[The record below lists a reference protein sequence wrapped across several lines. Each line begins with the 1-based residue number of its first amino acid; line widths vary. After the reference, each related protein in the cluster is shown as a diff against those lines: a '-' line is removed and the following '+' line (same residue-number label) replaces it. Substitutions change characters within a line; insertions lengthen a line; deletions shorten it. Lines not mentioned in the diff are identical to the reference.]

1 MDASSAAGQ
10 AQLFEYIINS
20 NQTGVC
26 VFDAVRDAAGTFLDF
41 RFSYV
46 NPAGAAIMGKHPEK
60 LIGVSYRTYFSQA
73 ESSGLLAFYRTVLES
88 GQPARLLEVPYFAD
102 GIRGWFDINV
112 VKYQDAVVVS
122 FVDISVLKRTQIS
135 ERKQA
140 TFFNQLLQ
148 TTPNAV
154 IAYEAI
160 RQPTTD
166 GTPGEIVDF
175 KAVFFNPK
183 YERLFGTPAAT
194 IQGQTFRARFD
205 AEDKSLFDYYKGVVE
220 RGESFQRERYYNV
233 INKWLLL
240 LGEKLYDGFLLII
253 NDITEQKE
261 TQLDQQQ
268 LTNALQTANQELL
281 RSNENLQQFAYV
293 ASHDLQEPLRK
304 IQQFGDLLKART
316 AGASEEAVDYLERM
330 QSAAGRMSTLIK
342 DLLSYARI
350 STRQD
355 ENQPVPLAQ
364 VVGNVLD
371 DLQVSIAE
379 AQATVQV
386 DELPTVTGDAMQLGQ
401 LFQNLIGNA
410 LKFRRADTALYI
422 RVQCRLVAA
431 AAIPG
436 TVRIARQTTAYY
448 QIDVIDNG
456 IGFEEK
462 YLDRIFQVFQRLH
475 SRREFS
481 GTGIGLAIC
490 EKVVANHG
498 GAITA
503 ASQLNHGTTFSVYLP
518 A

>member
-1 MDASSAAGQ
+1 M
-10 AQLFEYIINS
+10 
-20 NQTGVC
+20 
-26 VFDAVRDAAGTFLDF
+26 FDAVRDADGTFLDF
-41 RFSYV
+41 RFSYI
-46 NPAGAAIMGKHPEK
+46 NPAGGAILGKHPEK
-60 LIGVSYRTYFSQA
+60 LIGVSYRAYFSQA
-73 ESSGLLAFYRTVLES
+73 EGSGLLALYRNVLES

-122 FVDISVLKRTQIS
+122 FIDISVLKRTQIS

-160 RQPTTD
+160 RKRTTDD
-166 GTPGEIVDF
+166 GTPGDIIDF

-205 AEDKSLFDYYKGVVE
+205 AEEKALFDYYKGVVE
-220 RGESFQRERYYNV
+220 RGESFQRERYYSS
-233 INKWLLL
+233 IDKWLLL
-240 LGEKLYDGFLLII
+240 LGEKLYDGFLVIVS
-253 NDITEQKE
+253 DVTEQKKAS
-261 TQLDQQQ
+261 LAQQQ
-268 LTNALQTANQELL
+268 LTEALQTANQELI

-316 AGASEEAVDYLERM
+316 AGASEEAVGYLERM
-330 QSAAGRMSTLIK
+330 QSAASRMSTLIK

-355 ENQPVPLAQ
+355 ENQPVSLAQ

-379 AQATVQV
+379 AQAVIRV
-386 DELPTVTGDAMQLGQ
+386 DVLPTVTGDAMQLGQ

-410 LKFRRADTALYI
+410 LKFRRADTALHI
-422 RVQCRLVAA
+422 HVQCRLITAA
-431 AAIPG
+431 AMPK
-436 TVRIARQTTAYY
+436 TVRILRQTADYY
-448 QIDVIDNG
+448 QVDVIDNG

-475 SRREFS
+475 SRSEFS

-503 ASQLNHGTTFSVYLP
+503 ASQLNQGTTFSVYLP

>member
-41 RFSYV
+41 RFSYI
-46 NPAGAAIMGKHPEK
+46 NPAGAAILGKQPEK
-60 LIGVSYRTYFSQA
+60 LIGVSYRAYFSQA
-73 ESSGLLAFYRTVLES
+73 EGSGLLALYRNVLES

-122 FVDISVLKRTQIS
+122 FIDISVLKRTQIS

-160 RQPTTD
+160 RQPATD
-166 GTPGEIVDF
+166 GTPGAIVDF
-175 KAVFFNPK
+175 KTVFFNTM
-183 YERLFGTPAAT
+183 YERIFK
-194 IQGQTFRARFD
+194 IQASAIYGQTFRDRFD
-205 AEDKSLFDYYKGVVE
+205 AEEKALFDYYKGVVE
-220 RGESFQRERYYNV
+220 RGESFQRERYYSS
-233 INKWLLL
+233 IDKWLLL
-240 LGEKLYDGFLLII
+240 LGEKLYDGFLVIVS
-253 NDITEQKE
+253 DVTEQKKAS
-261 TQLDQQQ
+261 LAQQQ
-268 LTNALQTANQELL
+268 LTEALQTANQELI

-316 AGASEEAVDYLERM
+316 AGASEEAVGYLERM

-355 ENQPVPLAQ
+355 ENQPVSLAQ

-371 DLQVSIAE
+371 DLQVSIAD
-379 AQATVQV
+379 AQATIQV
-386 DELPTVTGDAMQLGQ
+386 DALPTVTGDAMQLGQ

-410 LKFRRADTALYI
+410 LKFRRADTALHI
-422 RVQCRLVAA
+422 HVQCRLITAA
-431 AAIPG
+431 AMPK
-436 TVRIARQTTAYY
+436 TVRIPRQTADYY
-448 QIDVIDNG
+448 QVDVIDTG

-475 SRREFS
+475 SRSEFS

-503 ASQLNHGTTFSVYLP
+503 ASQLNQGTTFSVYLP

>member
-1 MDASSAAGQ
+1 MDASSSAGQ

-26 VFDAVRDAAGTFLDF
+26 VFDAVRDADGTFLDF
-41 RFSYV
+41 YFRYI
-46 NPAGAAIMGKHPEK
+46 NPAGAAILGKHPEK
-60 LIGVSYRTYFSQA
+60 LIGVSYRAYFSQA
-73 ESSGLLAFYRTVLES
+73 ESSGLLAFYRNVLES

-102 GIRGWFDINV
+102 GVRGWFDINV

-122 FVDISVLKRTQIS
+122 FIDISVLKRTQIS

-154 IAYEAI
+154 IAYESI

-166 GTPGEIVDF
+166 GTPGAIVDF
-175 KAVFFNPK
+175 KTVFFNTM
-183 YERLFGTPAAT
+183 YERIFKIPASA
-194 IQGQTFRARFD
+194 IYGQTFRDRFD
-205 AEDKSLFDYYKGVVE
+205 AEEKLLFDYYKGVVE
-220 RGESFQRERYYNV
+220 RGESFQRERYYSS
-233 INKWLLL
+233 IDKWLLL
-240 LGEKLYDGFLLII
+240 LGEKLHDGFLVII
-253 NDITEQKE
+253 SDVTEQKKAS
-261 TQLDQQQ
+261 LSQQQ
-268 LTNALQTANQELL
+268 LTEALQTANQELL

-316 AGASEEAVDYLERM
+316 AGASEEAVGYLERM
-330 QSAAGRMSTLIK
+330 QLAAGRMSTLIK

-355 ENQPVPLAQ
+355 ENQPVSLAQ

-371 DLQVSIAE
+371 DLQVSITE

-386 DELPTVTGDAMQLGQ
+386 DALPTVTGDAIQLGQ

-410 LKFRRADTALYI
+410 LKFRRADTALHIY
-422 RVQCRLVAA
+422 VQCRLIAA
-431 AAIPG
+431 AAMPK
-436 TVRIARQTTAYY
+436 TVRTPRQAADYY
-448 QIDVIDNG
+448 QVDVIDNG

-475 SRREFS
+475 SRSEFS

-503 ASQLNHGTTFSVYLP
+503 ASLLDQGTTFSVYLP

>member
-1 MDASSAAGQ
+1 MNASSSAGQ
-10 AQLFEYIINS
+10 AQLFEFIVGS
-20 NQTGVC
+20 NQTGTC
-26 VFDAVRDAAGTFLDF
+26 VFEAVRDAAGTFLDF
-41 RFSYV
+41 SFKYI
-46 NPAGAAIMGKHPEK
+46 NPSGAAMLGKHPEK
-60 LIGVSYRTYFSQA
+60 LIGLSYRAYFSQA
-73 ESSGLLAFYRTVLES
+73 ESSGLLALYRNVLEN

-112 VKYQDAVVVS
+112 VKYQDAVIVS
-122 FVDISVLKRTQIS
+122 FVDISILKRTQIS

-154 IAYEAI
+154 IAYESI
-160 RQPTTD
+160 REPTTD

-175 KAVFFNPK
+175 KAVFFNPM
-183 YERLFGTPAAT
+183 YERLFGTPAAA
-194 IQGQTFRARFD
+194 IYSQTFRKRFD
-205 AEDKSLFDYYKGVVE
+205 AEDKSLFDYYKSVVE
-220 RGESFQRERYYNV
+220 RGESFQRERHYRL

-240 LGEKLYDGFLLII
+240 LGEKLHDGFLLII

-261 TQLDQQQ
+261 TQLAQQQ

-304 IQQFGDLLKART
+304 IQQFGDLLKVRT
-316 AGASEEAVDYLERM
+316 VGASEEAVSYLERM
-330 QSAAGRMSTLIK
+330 QSAAGRMSRLIK
-342 DLLSYARI
+342 DLLSYSRI

-355 ENQPVPLAQ
+355 ENQPVALAQ
-364 VVGNVLD
+364 IVSNVLD

-379 AQATVQV
+379 AQATIQI

-410 LKFRRADTALYI
+410 LKFRRADTALHI
-422 RVQCRLVAA
+422 HVRCRLVAA
-431 AAIPG
+431 ADMPSTIRPS
-436 TVRIARQTTAYY
+436 RQVDAYY
-448 QIDVIDNG
+448 QLDVIDNG

-475 SRREFS
+475 GRSEFS

-503 ASQLNHGTTFSVYLP
+503 ASQLNHGTTFRVYLP

>member
-1 MDASSAAGQ
+1 MQASSSAEQ

-26 VFDAVRDAAGTFLDF
+26 VFDAVRDAAGAFLDF
-41 RFSYV
+41 RFSYI
-46 NPAGAAIMGKHPEK
+46 NPAGAAMLGKHPEK
-60 LIGVSYRTYFSQA
+60 LIGVSYRAYFSQA

-88 GQPARLLEVPYFAD
+88 GQPAHLLEVPYFAD

-112 VKYQDAVVVS
+112 VKYQDAVIVS
-122 FVDISVLKRTQIS
+122 LIDISVLKRTQIS

-154 IAYEAI
+154 IAYEAV
-160 RQPTTD
+160 REPTTD
-166 GTPGEIVDF
+166 GTPGAIVDF
-175 KAVFFNPK
+175 NAVFFNPK
-183 YERLFGTPAAT
+183 YERLFGTPATT

-205 AEDKSLFDYYKGVVE
+205 VEDKSLFDYYKGVVE
-220 RGESFQRERYYNV
+220 RGESFQRERYYSF

-240 LGEKLYDGFLLII
+240 LGEKLHDGFLLII

-261 TQLDQQQ
+261 TQLAQQQ

-316 AGASEEAVDYLERM
+316 TGASEEAVTYLERM

-355 ENQPVPLAQ
+355 ENKPVSLAQ
-364 VVGNVLD
+364 VVGTVLD

-379 AQATVQV
+379 AQATIQV
-386 DELPTVTGDAMQLGQ
+386 DALPTVTGDAMQLGQ

-410 LKFRRADTALYI
+410 LKFRRADTALHI
-422 RVQCRLVAA
+422 QVRCGLVAA
-431 AAIPG
+431 TDMPD
-436 TVRIARQTTAYY
+436 TVRPSCQATAYY
-448 QIDVIDNG
+448 QIEVIDTG

-475 SRREFS
+475 SRSEFS

-503 ASQLNHGTTFSVYLP
+503 VSQLNQGTTFRVYLP

>member
-1 MDASSAAGQ
+1 MQASSSAEQ

-26 VFDAVRDAAGTFLDF
+26 VFDAVRDAAGAFLDF
-41 RFSYV
+41 RFSYI
-46 NPAGAAIMGKHPEK
+46 NPAGAAMLGKHPEK
-60 LIGVSYRTYFSQA
+60 LIGVSYRAYFSQA

-88 GQPARLLEVPYFAD
+88 GQPAHLLEVPYFAD

-112 VKYQDAVVVS
+112 VKYQDAVIVS
-122 FVDISVLKRTQIS
+122 LIDISVLKRTQIS

-154 IAYEAI
+154 IAYEAV
-160 RQPTTD
+160 REPTTD
-166 GTPGEIVDF
+166 GTPGAIVDF
-175 KAVFFNPK
+175 NAVFFNPK

-220 RGESFQRERYYNV
+220 RGESFQRERYYSF

-240 LGEKLYDGFLLII
+240 LGEKLHDGFLLII

-261 TQLDQQQ
+261 TQLAQQQ

-316 AGASEEAVDYLERM
+316 TGASEEAVTYLERM

-355 ENQPVPLAQ
+355 ENKPVSLAQ
-364 VVGNVLD
+364 VVGTVLD

-379 AQATVQV
+379 AQATIQV
-386 DELPTVTGDAMQLGQ
+386 DALPTVTGDAMQLGQ

-410 LKFRRADTALYI
+410 LKFRRADTALHI
-422 RVQCRLVAA
+422 QVRCGLVAA
-431 AAIPG
+431 TDMPD
-436 TVRIARQTTAYY
+436 TVRPSCQATAYY
-448 QIDVIDNG
+448 QIEVIDTG

-475 SRREFS
+475 SRSEFS

-503 ASQLNHGTTFSVYLP
+503 VSQLNQGTTFRVYLP